1 MTHELESGYS
11 RATRRAFTLI
21 ELLVVIAII
30 ALLIGILLPAL
41 GKARESGRKLVS
53 STNQRST
60 VQAFQVFSE
69 DNNGNFPGVERA
81 GRTFAA
87 AFTDASAIDNWT
99 ISGSGAGRHV
109 PARFLLLLQGEYT
122 APETLLSPAE
132 SPFYLA
138 DYRVAEYSV
147 DSSRGSGDRLDG
159 PCRVDYQKGGWE
171 RNGFRYNYNM
181 QTVFYS
187 YALLDLFN
195 QDGGQPVFQPLVRS
209 WSNQSTA
216 MSAIMSD
223 RLLFRTEQ
231 QYLDHNSASGSE
243 AKDGLRQSLWVK
255 DRGGWEGH
263 VAYGDGHVEWENSSI
278 LNVTSYGGFFN
289 EGDNNANNSSQS
301 SDIDRSGDDIF
312 EINSGYGNQTRDA
325 GMVVGWGSQT
335 FRHGSAQNI
344 R

>member
-1 MTHELESGYS
+1 MTHKLESGYS
-11 RATRRAFTLI
+11 RDARRAFTLI

-69 DNNGNFPGVERA
+69 DNKGNFPGVERA
-81 GRTFAA
+81 ASTFAA
-87 AFTDASAIDNWT
+87 AFTDASKIDNWT

-109 PARFLLLLQGEYT
+109 PARYLLLLQGDYT
-122 APETLLSPAE
+122 VGETLVSPGE
-132 SPFYLA
+132 SPFNLA
-138 DYRVAEYSV
+138 DFRVADYTV

-195 QDGGQPVFQPLVRS
+195 QDGARPVFQPLVRS
-209 WSNQSTA
+209 WSNQATS

-231 QYLDHNSASGSE
+231 QYIDHNSASTKE
-243 AKDGLRQSLWVK
+243 AKDALRQSLWVK
-255 DRGGWEGH
+255 GRGGWEGH
-263 VAYGDGHVEWENSSI
+263 VAYGDGHVEWATSSI
-278 LNVTSYGGFFN
+278 LNVTSYGGYFN
-289 EGDNNANNSSQS
+289 EGNNNANSNNQNA
-301 SDIDRSGDDIF
+301 DIDRSGDDIF
-312 EINSGYGNQTRDA
+312 SINSGYGEQTRDA